1 MNEVNEVNEP
11 NSPWYAIKLFTL
23 RQNDVANYFKE
34 KGLEVFIP
42 MEHADI
48 EDDNHKVHHILRP
61 VVRNLIFVKKSI
73 EEKDFKQLVTDCQY
87 KIAVI
92 TRNRNSREY
101 AEIPAKQMEEFQI
114 MCNPDLAMTKYIS
127 TDEARLKKGTT
138 VIVTNGPLKGL
149 TGRLVRQNKLY
160 YLLKEVPGLAILL
173 KVSRWCCKAYADG
186 MLNDK

>member
-1 MNEVNEVNEP
+1 MNE
-11 NSPWYAIKLFTL
+11 PWYAIRLFST
-23 RQNDVANYFKE
+23 RQEEVAKYFE
-34 KGLEVFIP
+34 NKGLEIFIP
-42 MEHADI
+42 MEYTDV
-48 EDDNHKVHHILRP
+48 EDANHKRHHILRP

-73 EEKDFKQLVTDCQY
+73 EENKFKQLVTDCQY

-92 TRNRNSREY
+92 NRNRNSREY

-127 TDEARLKKGTT
+127 TDEARLKKGTM

-173 KVSRWCCKAYADG
+173 KVSRWCCEAAHAKG
-186 MLNDK
+186 VLNDR